1 MVTKLKSKNGF
12 TLIELLVV
20 ISIIA
25 LLLSILMPG
34 LSKAKRSAQ
43 VVVCAA
49 NSHSISAAAFAFSSS
64 YGKLPVAYH
73 LSGTQYVDSSTC
85 YPFWIQGDE
94 KYAINGEWKK
104 YGTTMQTWK
113 DMGASEKVWLCPS
126 QKWLGYAT
134 WWGDHTK
141 IVSIE
146 HQYCGIMYRVP
157 MAYIAGVNY
166 EKNSFNDKNPTNKPN
181 VKFLTN
187 IDDKTP
193 ASKIMG
199 GDVVMYNPPTPGV
212 GWYRSSVDEYYIN
225 HTVKWGMPYAQNIL
239 YGDGSVRNIGANVW
253 TKNPIISQNKMYR
266 RTYTFT
272 GDYLCYMFFGGTDWY
287 NSSK

>member
-1 MVTKLKSKNGF
+1 MKNAKKKLGF

-34 LSKAKRSAQ
+34 LSKAKRQAQ
-43 VVVCAA
+43 VVVCGA
-49 NSHSISAAAFAFSSS
+49 NSHTIASAAFTFNAS

-73 LSGTQYVDSSTC
+73 LSGTQYPDTGRC

-94 KYAINGEWKK
+94 KYAQNGEWKK
-104 YGTTMQTWK
+104 YGTPFQTWK
-113 DMGASEKVWLCPS
+113 DMGAETKVWLCPS

-141 IVSIE
+141 IVSID
-146 HQYCGIMYRVP
+146 HPYCGTMYRVP
-157 MAYIAGVNY
+157 TAYIAGVNY
-166 EKNSFNDKNPTNKPN
+166 EKNFFNDKNPTRKPN

-187 IDDKTP
+187 IDDKNP

-199 GDVVMYNPPTPGV
+199 GDVVMYNPAGG

-239 YGDGSVRNIGANVW
+239 YGDGSVRNSGASVW
-253 TKNPIISQNKMYR
+253 TKNPITAKDYIK
-266 RTYTFT
+266 TYTFT

-287 NSSK
+287 FR